1 MKLIIRWSMK
11 QGLLLYWNNRSHWP
25 RATTKWGPPNFT
37 HLVFFCNEVPIF
49 GKPKHFSFQRGWLLF
64 THWRTM
70 VSRRNEKALRKS
82 NELFLHLIAIEKQ
95 HRFVFINYDT
105 VKADT
110 VPLSWSRIPV
120 LLSVY
125 VWPASKGKSVM
136 GWVPAHY
143 IHKQQALSVFCN
155 MQYCDGGWVVVVVSS
170 QLYGVV
176 VVVGLWQ

>member
-1 MKLIIRWSMK
+1 MRVLQPMI
-11 QGLLLYWNNRSHWP
+11 
-25 RATTKWGPPNFT
+25 NF
-37 HLVFFCNEVPIF
+37 H
-49 GKPKHFSFQRGWLLF
+49 KRGWLLF

-110 VPLSWSRIPV
+110 VPMSWSRIPV

-125 VWPASKGKSVM
+125 V
-136 GWVPAHY
+136 
-143 IHKQQALSVFCN
+143 
-155 MQYCDGGWVVVVVSS
+155 
-170 QLYGVV
+170 
-176 VVVGLWQ
+176 